1 LQNNEIEKHLLWQTD
16 WKKPKI
22 ISLRKGNGLILNFSY
37 LAKDGKF
44 IKDENIFKICKKTF
58 APVCSI
64 RGNNDQFSF
73 LS

>member
-1 LQNNEIEKHLLWQTD
+1 MKLKNVCCGRLLG
-16 WKKPKI
+16 KPPGYI
-22 ISLRKGNGLILNFSY
+22 ITRRKWLDNFSY

-44 IKDENIFKICKKTF
+44 IKDENLFKICKKTF